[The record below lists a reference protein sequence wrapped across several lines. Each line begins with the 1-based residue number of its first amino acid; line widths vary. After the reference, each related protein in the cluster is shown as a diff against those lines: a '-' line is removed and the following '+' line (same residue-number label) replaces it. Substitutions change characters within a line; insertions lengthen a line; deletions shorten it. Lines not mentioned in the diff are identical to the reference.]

1 MAKTPQLSPMMQ
13 QYVEM
18 KKQYKD
24 YILMYRLGDF
34 YEMFFDDAVIASKE
48 LDIVLTGKD
57 CGLDERAPMCGIPY
71 HSVDGYISR
80 LVQHGYKVSVCEQI
94 KDPVTNDVTHR
105 EVVRM
110 ITPGTVTDPEML
122 DESKNNYIVGA
133 FCEKG
138 RLCLCFVDI
147 STGDM
152 FLSGSYKLSD
162 PTIINE
168 LGKYSPREIY
178 ASPEAC
184 ETEPIKNY
192 IASSAGCMLTRGE
205 TCPNAK
211 ELLEKQ
217 MGQTVGKLGLADNAL
232 AAETAGSLLKYL
244 FDTQLCSLDH
254 IKKLTLTGE
263 YAYMQIDL
271 STWRNLEIVE
281 TMRFKE
287 KKGSLLGVLDKTQTA
302 MGARL
307 LRNFLEK
314 PLTNVDEI
322 NGRQGAVRDFYENN
336 IERSELRDLFSGIRD
351 IDRLLTKVVYGSVNP
366 KDVKNLATSFSSL
379 PRIFEILRGGKF
391 GSAYLKNLLRGA
403 DELSDITEHIEAA
416 INDDPPVAMKD
427 GGIIREGYNSEV
439 DELRVLLTDAKR
451 IMVGLETSEKEKTG
465 IKTLKVGYNKVFGYY
480 IEVPNGSKDIVPD
493 TYIRKQT
500 LVGGERFIT
509 PELKEIEEKLLTARD
524 DLVALEYK
532 LFSELVLGIK
542 ECIERI
548 KASSRAVAYIDV
560 LTTLAEVAVK
570 NGYTCPTVNSDSV
583 IDIKNGRHPVVEK
596 MLKNEVF
603 VPNDTY
609 LDTSDCRMAIITGP
623 NMAGKSTYMRSV
635 ALITLLA
642 QIGSF
647 VPASSATVGV
657 ADKIFTRVGAADD
670 LASGQSTFMVE
681 MNEVAYILKN
691 ATKKSLLIFDE
702 IGRGTSTYD
711 GMSIARAVL
720 EYVAKKIKAKS
731 LFATHYHELVAL
743 ESTVE
748 GVKNFNVAAKKRGN
762 TITFLRKIV
771 PGGTDDSYGIDVAR
785 LAGVPEVVID
795 RAQEVLKEI
804 ESEQPKVVI
813 KREEKNEEPD
823 LFNAVASDEITERL
837 KNIDPTVLTPI
848 EAMNELYALVQKAKN
863 Q

>member
-1 MAKTPQLSPMMQ
+1 MMQ
-13 QYVEM
+13 QYVQM
-18 KKQYKD
+18 KEQYKD

-34 YEMFFDDAVIASKE
+34 YEMFFDDAIIASKE
-48 LDIVLTGKD
+48 LDIVLTGRD
-57 CGLDERAPMCGIPY
+57 CGMDERAPMCGIPY
-71 HSVDGYISR
+71 HSVDGYIAR
-80 LVQHGYKVSVCEQI
+80 LVQHGYKVSVCEQV

-110 ITPGTVTDPEML
+110 ITPGTVTDPDML

-133 FCEKG
+133 FAERGKI
-138 RLCLCFVDI
+138 CLCFVDI

-152 FLSGSYKLSD
+152 FLSGPYKITD
-162 PTIINE
+162 PTVINE

-178 ASPEAC
+178 TSKEASGADL
-184 ETEPIKNY
+184 IKEY
-192 IASSAGCMLTRGE
+192 LTASAGCMLTLGE
-205 TCPNAK
+205 KCETAK

-217 MGQTVGKLGLADNAL
+217 MGADVNSLGLSDNAL
-232 AAETAGSLLKYL
+232 AVDTAGSLLKYL

-263 YAYMQIDL
+263 ASYMQIDL

-314 PLTNVDEI
+314 PLTDVDRI
-322 NGRQGAVRDFYENN
+322 RARQCAVRDFYENN
-336 IERSELRDLFSGIRD
+336 IERSEIRDLLSGIRD

-366 KDVKNLATSFSSL
+366 KDIKNLSASFSSL

-391 GSAYLKNLLRGA
+391 GSAYMKDLLHGA
-403 DELSDITEHIEAA
+403 DELSDITEHINAA
-416 INDDPPVAMKD
+416 VKDEPPIAMKD
-427 GGIIREGYNSEV
+427 GGIIREGYNREV
-439 DELRVLLTDAKR
+439 DELRILLTDAKR
-451 IMVGLETSEKEKTG
+451 IMANLEASEKEKTG

-480 IEVPNGSKDIVPD
+480 IEVPNGSKDLVPD

-509 PELKEIEEKLLTARD
+509 PELKEIEEKLLTAHD
-524 DLVALEYK
+524 DLVDLEYK
-532 LFSELVLGIK
+532 LFTELVSGVK
-542 ECIERI
+542 ECIDRI
-548 KASSRAVAYIDV
+548 KASSRAVAHIDV

-570 NGYTCPTVNSDSV
+570 NGYTCPTVNNDNV
-583 IDIKNGRHPVVEK
+583 IDIKDGRHPVVEK
-596 MLKNEVF
+596 MLRNEVF
-603 VPNDTY
+603 VPNDT
-609 LDTSDCRMAIITGP
+609 LLNSDDCRMAIITGP

-647 VPASSATVGV
+647 VPASSATIGV

-720 EYVAKKIKAKS
+720 EHVAEKIKAKS

-743 ESTVE
+743 ENTLE

-785 LAGVPEVVID
+785 LAGVPDAVIE

-804 ESEQPKVVI
+804 ESEQPKIVI
-813 KREEKNEEPD
+813 ERENRSEETD
-823 LFNAVASDEITERL
+823 LFSSAASDEIIERL
-837 KNIDPTVLTPI
+837 KKLDPTVLTPI
-848 EAMNELYALVQKAKN
+848 EAMNELYSLVQKAKN
-863 Q
+863 ED

>member
-1 MAKTPQLSPMMQ
+1 MGA
-13 QYVEM
+13 
-18 KKQYKD
+18 
-24 YILMYRLGDF
+24 
-34 YEMFFDDAVIASKE
+34 
-48 LDIVLTGKD
+48 
-57 CGLDERAPMCGIPY
+57 
-71 HSVDGYISR
+71 
-80 LVQHGYKVSVCEQI
+80 
-94 KDPVTNDVTHR
+94 DVN
-105 EVVRM
+105 
-110 ITPGTVTDPEML
+110 
-122 DESKNNYIVGA
+122 S
-133 FCEKG
+133 
-138 RLCLCFVDI
+138 
-147 STGDM
+147 
-152 FLSGSYKLSD
+152 
-162 PTIINE
+162 
-168 LGKYSPREIY
+168 
-178 ASPEAC
+178 
-184 ETEPIKNY
+184 
-192 IASSAGCMLTRGE
+192 
-205 TCPNAK
+205 
-211 ELLEKQ
+211 
-217 MGQTVGKLGLADNAL
+217 LGLSDNAL
-232 AAETAGSLLKYL
+232 AVDTAGSLLKYL

-263 YAYMQIDL
+263 ASYMQIDL

-314 PLTNVDEI
+314 PLTDVDRI
-322 NGRQGAVRDFYENN
+322 WARQCAVRDFYENN
-336 IERSELRDLFSGIRD
+336 IERSEIRDLLSGIRD

-366 KDVKNLATSFSSL
+366 KDIKNLSASFSSL

-391 GSAYLKNLLRGA
+391 GSAYMKDLLHGA
-403 DELSDITEHIEAA
+403 DELSDITEHINAA
-416 INDDPPVAMKD
+416 VKDEPPIAMKD
-427 GGIIREGYNSEV
+427 GGIIREGYDREV
-439 DELRVLLTDAKR
+439 DELRILLTDAKR
-451 IMVGLETSEKEKTG
+451 IMANLEASEKEKTG

-480 IEVPNGSKDIVPD
+480 IEVPNGSKDLFPD

-509 PELKEIEEKLLTARD
+509 PELKEIEEKLLTAHD
-524 DLVALEYK
+524 DLVDLEYK
-532 LFSELVLGIK
+532 LFTELVSGVK
-542 ECIERI
+542 ECIDRI
-548 KASSRAVAYIDV
+548 KASSRAVAHIDV

-570 NGYTCPTVNSDSV
+570 NGYTCPAVNNDNV
-583 IDIKNGRHPVVEK
+583 IDIKDGRHPVVEK
-596 MLKNEVF
+596 MLRNEVF
-603 VPNDTY
+603 VPNDT
-609 LDTSDCRMAIITGP
+609 LLNSDDCRMAIITGP

-647 VPASSATVGV
+647 VPASSATIGV

-720 EYVAKKIKAKS
+720 EHVAEKIKAKS

-743 ESTVE
+743 ENTLE

-785 LAGVPEVVID
+785 LAGVPDAVIE

-804 ESEQPKVVI
+804 ESEQPKIVI
-813 KREEKNEEPD
+813 ERENRSEETD
-823 LFNAVASDEITERL
+823 LFSSAASDEIIERL
-837 KNIDPTVLTPI
+837 KKLDPTVLTPI
-848 EAMNELYALVQKAKN
+848 EAMNELYSLVQKAKN
-863 Q
+863 ED